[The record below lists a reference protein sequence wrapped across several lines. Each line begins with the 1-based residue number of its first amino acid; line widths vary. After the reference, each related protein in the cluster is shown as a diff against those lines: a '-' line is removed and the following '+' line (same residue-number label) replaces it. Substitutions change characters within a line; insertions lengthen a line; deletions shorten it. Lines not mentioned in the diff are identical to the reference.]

1 MSNIFASI
9 GIDPGI
15 IIILLMIITIVLIG
29 MVVYLYKVIKRL
41 EAKYHLF
48 MKGED
53 GRSLEKGFMRKFNQI
68 EKMSDIQDSQADEMK
83 MIEAVQNRS
92 LIKYYDAFEDVGGK
106 LSFALAL
113 LDNTDTGFVLNA
125 IHSKENCFLYIKEVM
140 NGESYIILSDEEIH
154 ALRQARKYG
163 DEKAVD

>member
-29 MVVYLYKVIKRL
+29 MVVYLYKVIKR
-41 EAKYHLF
+41 
-48 MKGED
+48 
-53 GRSLEKGFMRKFNQI
+53 FMRKFNQI

-92 LIKYYDAFEDVGGK
+92 LIKYGIVKYDAFEDVGGK

>member
-92 LIKYYDAFEDVGGK
+92 LIKYGIVKYDAF
-106 LSFALAL
+106 
-113 LDNTDTGFVLNA
+113 DNTDTGFVLNA

>member
-1 MSNIFASI
+1 MSNIFASM

-29 MVVYLYKVIKRL
+29 MVVYLFKVIKRL

-48 MKGED
+48 MNGED

-92 LIKYYDAFEDVGGK
+92 LIKYGIVKYDAFEDVG
-106 LSFALAL
+106 
-113 LDNTDTGFVLNA
+113 
-125 IHSKENCFLYIKEVM
+125 KENCFLYIKEVM

-163 DEKAVD
+163 DDKAVD